1 MDEGNLEDCLQ
12 SFISWHVRKVV
23 FENPPEA
30 TRQQYPN
37 PNTTSSVGNARAVG
51 VNAIATSV
59 GSKFPTEKS

>member
-12 SFISWHVRKVV
+12 YFISQSARKVI
-23 FENPPEA
+23 FKNPPEG

-37 PNTTSSVGNARAVG
+37 PNTTSSVDNARAVG